1 MGAGTA
7 VPPVC
12 PRHPDRI
19 SYVRCQ
25 RCGRPVC
32 PQCQRPAAVGVH
44 CVDCVAEANRA
55 VPARRTVLGGRARD
69 GRPLVTFTLIG
80 LNALSYLLQLTTPT
94 WTSRWIFSPVI
105 GASQPYRFLTAA
117 FLHSPVSFL
126 HIVFNMVAL
135 WTVGPLLEQLLGR
148 ARYLTLYLM
157 AAVGGSVGAVLL
169 APVTHSWNV
178 GIVGASGAVFGL
190 FGAVLVVLRRVGA
203 DARGI
208 LGVIVVNLVISFVPG
223 LGIAWQAH
231 VGGLVVGLL
240 LGAAYAHAPAPRRRL
255 VAVAAPVLV
264 GVLLVAS
271 TVLTYRAVG
280 LL

>member
-1 MGAGTA
+1 M
-7 VPPVC
+7 C
-12 PRHPDRI
+12 PE
-19 SYVRCQ
+19 
-25 RCGRPVC
+25 
-32 PQCQRPAAVGVH
+32 CQRPAAVGVH
-44 CVDCVAEANRA
+44 CVDCVAEAGRA
-55 VPARRTVLGGRARD
+55 VPARRTALGGRVRE
-69 GRPLVTFTLIG
+69 GRPIVTLTLIG
-80 LNALSYLLQLTTPT
+80 LNAVSYLLQLTTPG
-94 WTSRWIFSPVI
+94 WTGRWWFAPVL

-117 FLHSPVSFL
+117 FLHSPSSFL

-169 APVTHSWNV
+169 APVTHSWTV
-178 GIVGASGAVFGL
+178 AMVGASGAVFGL

-231 VGGLVVGLL
+231 VGGLVVGLV
-240 LGAAYAHAPAPRRRL
+240 LGLAYAHAPAPRRPL
-255 VAVAAPVLV
+255 VAVVAPVAV
-264 GVLLVAS
+264 AVLMVAA
-271 TVLTYRAVG
+271 TVLTYRSVG

>member
-1 MGAGTA
+1 M
-7 VPPVC
+7 PPVC

-32 PQCQRPAAVGVH
+32 PQCQRQAAVGVH
-44 CVDCVAEANRA
+44 CVDCVAAASRS
-55 VPARRTVLGGRARD
+55 VPAARTALGGRLRG
-69 GRPLVTFTLIG
+69 GRPLVTLTLIG
-80 LNALSYLLQLTTPT
+80 LNVVSYVLQLTVPG
-94 WTSRWIFSPVI
+94 WTARWWFAPVL

-117 FLHSPVSFL
+117 FLHSPSSLL

-135 WTVGPLLEQLLGR
+135 WMVGPLLEQLLGR

-169 APVTHSWNV
+169 APATHSWTV
-178 GIVGASGAVFGL
+178 AMVGASGAVFGL

-208 LGVIVVNLVISFVPG
+208 LGVIVLNLVISFVPG

-231 VGGLVVGLL
+231 VGGLVVGLV
-240 LGAAYAHAPAPRRRL
+240 LGFAYAHAPVPRRRL
-255 VAVAAPVLV
+255 VAVAAPVV
-264 GVLLVAS
+264 VAVLLVAS
-271 TVLTYRAVG
+271 TVLTYRSVG